1 MSLERGTHAARP
13 GAARSVPWIDA
24 ASEHGAA
31 PTAWQRQS
39 NTRHIAHDR
48 EAEYRYADGRYDRL
62 PALAA
67 DRVSRRVSA
76 IVATAGTPTFSQEW
90 AALQESTNR
99 GRRWA
104 SVLQSDRALRVLV
117 RIQLDPSVLRGRSS
131 SALRAQHE
139 DAVMF
144 PSYRSKGPSPSASSV
159 SRSKHR
165 NGMLRTPS
173 QGLRT
178 MDEGQGASQPTT
190 CDS

>member
-1 MSLERGTHAARP
+1 MQTADMIGCRRWQPIVLADEYLQSSPLPELP
-13 GAARSVPWIDA
+13 RSA
-24 ASEHGAA
+24 KSGQRCRSR
-31 PTAWQRQS
+31 PTAVV
-39 NTRHIAHDR
+39 
-48 EAEYRYADGRYDRL
+48 DGRACCNL
-62 PALAA
+62 IGHCVFWFEFNL
-67 DRVSRRVSA
+67 
-76 IVATAGTPTFSQEW
+76 T
-90 AALQESTNR
+90 
-99 GRRWA
+99 
-104 SVLQSDRALRVLV
+104 SVLQ
-117 RIQLDPSVLRGRSS
+117 GRSS